1 MQQTHHSNMSS
12 VHAHVLIIVGITT
25 RLENMFKKLT
35 VKAVKWEV
43 SHLRKNVLNTLKM
56 SITLRFPGKRN
67 ARNRHMLVKERRERK
82 SKASSKL
89 PATFLAIL

>member
-35 VKAVKWEV
+35 VKAVNGK
-43 SHLRKNVLNTLKM
+43 
-56 SITLRFPGKRN
+56 FPIYGKRY
-67 ARNRHMLVKERRERK
+67 
-82 SKASSKL
+82 
-89 PATFLAIL
+89 